1 MGRVRRGK
9 ALEVL
14 ERWQPGPRGIQ
25 GTQFTCFT
33 GTKKY
38 KIVTPVSSPRD
49 RSEASYD
56 PERNS
61 FASEQSYDPERSSF
75 APEKY
80 SSGSAQPGN
89 QLKENS
95 FASEQSYDPERNSR
109 ATLASEQSYD
119 PERSSGP
126 ASKHSSFPASEQSY
140 DPERSAFGAGAPALI
155 TAQTSYD
162 PEVLQFTCFTS
173 KKKYKY

>member
-1 MGRVRRGK
+1 
-9 ALEVL
+9 
-14 ERWQPGPRGIQ
+14 
-25 GTQFTCFT
+25 
-33 GTKKY
+33 
-38 KIVTPVSSPRD
+38 VTLVSSTRD

-75 APEKY
+75 ASEKY
-80 SSGSAQPGN
+80 SSGSALPGN

-95 FASEQSYDPERNSR
+95 FASEKSYDPERNSR

-140 DPERSAFGAGAPALI
+140 DPERSGFGAPALI

-173 KKKYKY
+173 GKKYKYSRSRGAAAELHDVQHLLRS